1 MSMFR
6 NSNSEI
12 RSGWKIASVIGTMFG
27 FSIVASLILG
37 IIFGIYLAATGNI
50 TGGEVSTTLIT
61 GNSFM
66 NALAMILSN
75 IATIATVILMWKVFQ
90 KKRVSDMGLIS
101 IKRGAKELIIGLV
114 IGAITITITAGCLIL
129 FGDVELVNSITN
141 PSITSGLLL
150 GLIGFV
156 FVGFGE
162 EMLARGFCMSV
173 MKQTKNKWLVLF
185 VPAIIFSALHLANPG
200 IAPLALI
207 NLFLAGVVFAY
218 MFMKTKNLWMPIGF
232 HITWNYFQGNIWGFQ
247 VSGNVT
253 DGLYQIKTV
262 SNNIING
269 GEFGPEG
276 GLVVTIVLLITLA
289 ILYVCYKDNNID
301 EFMEE

>member
-6 NSNSEI
+6 NSNNEV
-12 RSGWKIASVIGTMFG
+12 RSGWKIAAVIGTMFG
-27 FSIVASLILG
+27 FSILTSLILG
-37 IIFGIYLAATGNI
+37 IILGIYLVATGNVN
-50 TGGEVSTTLIT
+50 GGEVSTTLIT
-61 GNSFM
+61 GNSLM
-66 NALAMILSN
+66 NAVAMILSN
-75 IATIATVILMWKVFQ
+75 IATIAAVILMWKVFQ
-90 KKRVSDMGLIS
+90 KKRVSDMGLIN
-101 IKRGAKELIIGLV
+101 IKKGAKELLIGLL
-114 IGAITITITAGCLIL
+114 IGAVTITIIAASLIA

-141 PSITSGLLL
+141 PSISSSLLF
-150 GLIGFV
+150 GLIGFI

-276 GLVVTIVLLITLA
+276 GLVVTVVLLITLA
-289 ILYVCYKDNNID
+289 ILYVCYKDNKIED
-301 EFMEE
+301 FMEY